1 MDGEGVS
8 SSGNFPREIVT
19 GDVATASDCEDAMK
33 PFAPK
38 RFVPHWLLH
47 QRDAMTIAAAFW
59 PRRHRFLPP
68 GVERLFEVEPGT
80 KILAQAHW
88 QPQPKNSPTLILVHG
103 LEGDIQ
109 SEYML
114 GTADKAFSQ
123 GFNVVRVNQR
133 NCGGS
138 DALTKTLYNSGLS
151 KDYLAILIELID
163 RDGLPA
169 ILFGGYSLG
178 GNLVL
183 KMAGE
188 LGPAAPPQLRGIC
201 AVVPALELA
210 LCVDACGLPRNRLYN
225 GHFVR
230 SLKRRMRRKDKLFPG
245 LYDLSGL
252 DKVKTLRNFDDVIT
266 APNCGYRDAND
277 YYFRASAARVTYKI
291 SVPTLIIA
299 AKDDPV
305 VPIESFADSA
315 LMANQ
320 NITLLAEDYGG
331 HGSFISNDSSERHW
345 AEARIVEFC
354 SQVMNSGETIPQVS
368 QATG

>member
-1 MDGEGVS
+1 
-8 SSGNFPREIVT
+8 
-19 GDVATASDCEDAMK
+19 MK
-33 PFAPK
+33 PFQ
-38 RFVPHWLLH
+38 PHRLLR

-59 PRRHRFLPP
+59 PRRHRFLPR

-88 QPQPKNSPTLILVHG
+88 QKGPRNAPTLVLVHG
-103 LEGDIQ
+103 LEGDIK

-114 GTADKAFSQ
+114 GAADNAFSQ

-138 DALTKTLYNSGLS
+138 DTLTKTLYNSGLS
-151 KDYLAILIELID
+151 NDYLAILIELID
-163 RDGLPA
+163 SDSLPA
-169 ILFGGYSLG
+169 IFFGGYSMG

-201 AVVPALELA
+201 AVVPALDLA

-225 GHFVR
+225 WHFVT
-230 SLKRRMRRKDKLFPG
+230 SLKRRMRRKNKLFPG
-245 LYDLSGL
+245 LYNLEELS
-252 DKVKTLRNFDDVIT
+252 KVRKLRDFDNVIT
-266 APNCGYRDAND
+266 APNCGYRDADD
-277 YYFRASAARVTYKI
+277 YYFRASAARVMYRI
-291 SVPTLIIA
+291 SVPTLLIV

-305 VPIESFADSA
+305 IPFESYSEPGIATNSC
-315 LMANQ
+315 
-320 NITLLAEDYGG
+320 ITLLAEDYGG
-331 HGSFISNDSSERHW
+331 HGSFISNDSAERHW

-354 SQVMNSGETIPQVS
+354 RNTFNSGETIPQVS
-368 QATG
+368 QAMD

>member
-1 MDGEGVS
+1 
-8 SSGNFPREIVT
+8 
-19 GDVATASDCEDAMK
+19 MK
-33 PFAPK
+33 PFQ
-38 RFVPHWLLH
+38 PHRLLR

-59 PRRHRFLPP
+59 PRRHRFLPR

-88 QPQPKNSPTLILVHG
+88 QKGPRNAPTLVLVHG
-103 LEGDIQ
+103 LEGDIK

-114 GTADKAFSQ
+114 GAADNAFSQ

-138 DALTKTLYNSGLS
+138 DTLTKTLYNSGLS
-151 KDYLAILIELID
+151 NDYLAILIELID
-163 RDGLPA
+163 SDSLPA
-169 ILFGGYSLG
+169 IFFGGYSMG

-201 AVVPALELA
+201 AVVPALNLA

-225 GHFVR
+225 WHFVT
-230 SLKRRMRRKDKLFPG
+230 SLKRRMRRKNKLFPG
-245 LYDLSGL
+245 LYNLEELS
-252 DKVKTLRNFDDVIT
+252 KVRKLRDFDNVIT
-266 APNCGYRDAND
+266 APNCGYRDADD
-277 YYFRASAARVTYKI
+277 YYFRASAARVMYRI
-291 SVPTLIIA
+291 SVPTLLIV

-305 VPIESFADSA
+305 IPFESYSEPGIATNSC
-315 LMANQ
+315 
-320 NITLLAEDYGG
+320 ITLLAEDYGG
-331 HGSFISNDSSERHW
+331 HGSFISNDSAERHW

-354 SQVMNSGETIPQVS
+354 RNTFNSGETIPQVS
-368 QATG
+368 QAMD

>member
-1 MDGEGVS
+1 MS
-8 SSGNFPREIVT
+8 F
-19 GDVATASDCEDAMK
+19 AKAHASDWQNAMK
-33 PFAPK
+33 PFTARK
-38 RFVPHWLLH
+38 FVPQRMLK

-59 PRRHRFLPP
+59 PRRHKFLSP

-80 KILAQAHW
+80 KILAAAHW
-88 QPQPKNSPTLILVHG
+88 QPQPKNSPTLVLVHG
-103 LEGDIQ
+103 LEGDIK

-123 GFNVVRVNQR
+123 GFNVIRVNQR

-138 DALTKTLYNSGLS
+138 DKLSNTLYNSGLS
-151 KDYLAILIELID
+151 NDYLAILIELID
-163 RDGLPA
+163 RDELPA
-169 ILFGGYSLG
+169 IFFGGYSMG

-201 AVVPALELA
+201 AVVPALDLT
-210 LCVDACGLPRNRLYN
+210 LCVDACGLPRNKLYN
-225 GHFVR
+225 WHFVT
-230 SLKRRMRRKDKLFPG
+230 SLRRRIRRKEKLFPG
-245 LYDLSGL
+245 IFKFEGL
-252 DKVKTLRNFDDVIT
+252 EKVRTLRDFDDVIT
-266 APNCGYRDAND
+266 APNCGYQNADD
-277 YYFRASAARVTYKI
+277 YYFRASAVRSIYRI
-291 SVPTLIIA
+291 SVPTLLIA

-305 VPIESFADSA
+305 IPFESYSEPGIAT
-315 LMANQ
+315 NP

-331 HGSFISNDSSERHW
+331 HGSFISNNSAERHW

-354 SQVMNSGETIPQVS
+354 QNVLSSGETIPQVS

>member
-1 MDGEGVS
+1 VS
-8 SSGNFPREIVT
+8 FAKT
-19 GDVATASDCEDAMK
+19 FASDGQYDM
-33 PFAPK
+33 
-38 RFVPHWLLH
+38 RHFVPHWVLK

-59 PRRHRFLPP
+59 PRRHKFLPP

-80 KILAQAHW
+80 KILAAAHW
-88 QPQPKNSPTLILVHG
+88 QPQPKNSPTLVLVHG
-103 LEGDIQ
+103 LEGDIK

-114 GTADKAFSQ
+114 GAADRAFSQ
-123 GFNVVRVNQR
+123 GFNVIRVNQR

-138 DALTKTLYNSGLS
+138 DKLTKTLYNSGLS
-151 KDYLAILIELID
+151 NDYLAILIELID
-163 RDGLPA
+163 RDELPA
-169 ILFGGYSLG
+169 IFFGGYSMG

-201 AVVPALELA
+201 AVVPALDLA

-225 GHFVR
+225 WHFVT
-230 SLKRRMRRKDKLFPG
+230 SLKRRMHRKDKLFPG
-245 LYDLSGL
+245 LFDLSGL
-252 DKVKTLRNFDDVIT
+252 GKVRTLRDFDNVIT
-266 APNCGYRDAND
+266 APNCGYRDADD
-277 YYFRASAARVTYKI
+277 YYFRASAVRSIYRI
-291 SVPTLIIA
+291 SVPTLLIA

-305 VPIESFADSA
+305 IPFESYSEPGIAT
-315 LMANQ
+315 NP

-331 HGSFISNDSSERHW
+331 HGSFISNDSAERHW

-354 SQVMNSGETIPQVS
+354 QNILSSGETIPQVS

>member
-1 MDGEGVS
+1 
-8 SSGNFPREIVT
+8 
-19 GDVATASDCEDAMK
+19 MK
-33 PFAPK
+33 PFTARK
-38 RFVPHWLLH
+38 FVPQRMLK

-59 PRRHRFLPP
+59 PRRHKFLSP

-80 KILAQAHW
+80 KILAAAHW
-88 QPQPKNSPTLILVHG
+88 QPQPKNSPTLVLVHG
-103 LEGDIQ
+103 LEGDIK

-123 GFNVVRVNQR
+123 GFNVIRVNQR

-138 DALTKTLYNSGLS
+138 DALSNTLYNSGLS
-151 KDYLAILIELID
+151 NDYLAILIELID
-163 RDGLPA
+163 RDELPA
-169 ILFGGYSLG
+169 IFFGGYSMG

-201 AVVPALELA
+201 AVVPALDLT
-210 LCVDACGLPRNRLYN
+210 LCVDACGLPRNKLYN
-225 GHFVR
+225 WHFVT
-230 SLKRRMRRKDKLFPG
+230 SLRRRIRRKEKLFPG
-245 LYDLSGL
+245 IFKFEGL
-252 DKVKTLRNFDDVIT
+252 EKVRTLRDFDDVIT
-266 APNCGYRDAND
+266 APNCGYQNADD
-277 YYFRASAARVTYKI
+277 YYFRASAVRSIYRI
-291 SVPTLIIA
+291 SVPTLLIA

-305 VPIESFADSA
+305 IPFESYSEPGIAT
-315 LMANQ
+315 NP

-331 HGSFISNDSSERHW
+331 HGSFISNNSAERHW

-354 SQVMNSGETIPQVS
+354 QNVLSSGETIPQVS